1 MEEPE
6 SRRSLS
12 LKLHILITRRLALLR
27 CYEPAASLDT
37 LYILRASFPA
47 CVWGSSREGLEERCR
62 VPHPGDPCRRRPAIR
77 AGPYCLLQECARTG
91 RALPPNTRGGPA
103 SATKLGSSERPR
115 QSARMRPRSAAEPYG
130 GKEIVLG
137 EIADGGAAGRCEMS
151 AIGTGTIERRPVSS
165 HHDQRQRVA
174 RGRIRCG
181 GTVRCHTDQS
191 KRLQRENR
199 LHRWGTGFGALPPGS
214 PCALHASHMV
224 PIASTRLFQFLR
236 RTKCNL
242 LAGCDLH
249 RLACGWIASSARF
262 ALAHLQCSQ
271 PIDTDAV
278 ALLQVPRDTID
289 HSKPENREPTSWAL
303 DVLPQAAR
311 RCPSA

>member
-1 MEEPE
+1 MP
-6 SRRSLS
+6 
-12 LKLHILITRRLALLR
+12 ALPCDQGRTVL
-27 CYEPAASLDT
+27 
-37 LYILRASFPA
+37 
-47 CVWGSSREGLEERCR
+47 
-62 VPHPGDPCRRRPAIR
+62 PHPGIFPNGPGITSTEAACIGYE
-77 AGPYCLLQECARTG
+77 AGLSYYLGKVLECA
-91 RALPPNTRGGPA
+91 
-103 SATKLGSSERPR
+103 SFC
-115 QSARMRPRSAAEPYG
+115 AEPYG

-224 PIASTRLFQFLR
+224 PIASDRFFQLLR
-236 RTKCNL
+236 RSERDL
-242 LAGCDLH
+242 LAGSDLH
-249 RLACGWIASSARF
+249 HLACGRIASRARL
-262 ALAHLQCSQ
+262 ALANL
-271 PIDTDAV
+271 
-278 ALLQVPRDTID
+278 
-289 HSKPENREPTSWAL
+289 
-303 DVLPQAAR
+303 
-311 RCPSA
+311 